1 MAEKVLC
8 PFCGQL
14 TDSAKPNC
22 ERCGAPRQVVKPPP
36 VTSSVMRCPACGAT
50 VDRGDIICTSCGAN
64 LLKAGG
70 GAGQV
75 PVQPV
80 AETSGAPRKWLR
92 AVGGI
97 LLAGILVA
105 LVAAGGWLLYR
116 ISRDPVTAARQ
127 MAERGE
133 TLTAINTL
141 EEHLTRRPSDAAA
154 LTLLGKLYVRAE
166 QFDKAAD
173 TFLKALELPNPDDPW
188 KMAAVAVAARL
199 SGQDAAARQLKILD
213 RVCRSGDVD
222 SRIWRLL
229 ALGHTVG
236 GNKKALSEVLG
247 LARSA
252 GKLDNETLALGLA
265 VEGDLSKSESLLR
278 EQIVLAP
285 ENGNYPALV
294 GLLLDAQGQ
303 SDAAVEFLE
312 KALQNKT
319 TLARWAGLRLGTL
332 YLQRGED
339 QKALGALNQAKAA
352 APDDPEILYYQA
364 VALRLVGLR
373 EEALAQFERVAAMD
387 APLSGEAS
395 ARMAEIYL
403 ETGDVDKAASVARQA
418 VERGVKTP
426 QMQVIQ
432 GRIRMALGE
441 VNEAESAFRK
451 AIQLDPEY
459 PVAHLELGLML
470 VGRQA
475 VAEGVQELDRY
486 LELVGSNRAD
496 TRAAEI
502 EVLVSQLKQSVLSS

>member
-1 MAEKVLC
+1 MI
-8 PFCGQL
+8 F
-14 TDSAKPNC
+14 
-22 ERCGAPRQVVKPPP
+22 AP
-36 VTSSVMRCPACGAT
+36 
-50 VDRGDIICTSCGAN
+50 
-64 LLKAGG
+64 
-70 GAGQV
+70 
-75 PVQPV
+75 
-80 AETSGAPRKWLR
+80 
-92 AVGGI
+92 
-97 LLAGILVA
+97 
-105 LVAAGGWLLYR
+105 
-116 ISRDPVTAARQ
+116 
-127 MAERGE
+127 
-133 TLTAINTL
+133 
-141 EEHLTRRPSDAAA
+141 
-154 LTLLGKLYVRAE
+154 
-166 QFDKAAD
+166 
-173 TFLKALELPNPDDPW
+173 
-188 KMAAVAVAARL
+188 ARL
-199 SGQDAAARQLKILD
+199 GS
-213 RVCRSGDVD
+213 V
-222 SRIWRLL
+222 
-229 ALGHTVG
+229 T
-236 GNKKALSEVLG
+236 
-247 LARSA
+247 
-252 GKLDNETLALGLA
+252 LDNETLALGLA

-418 VERGVKTP
+418 VERGVNTP